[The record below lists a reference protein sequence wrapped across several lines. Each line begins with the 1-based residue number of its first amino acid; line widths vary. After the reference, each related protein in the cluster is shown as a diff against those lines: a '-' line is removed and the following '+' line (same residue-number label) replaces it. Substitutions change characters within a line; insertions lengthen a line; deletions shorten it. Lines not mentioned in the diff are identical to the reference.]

1 MCMRIAGECAITG
14 LSSVPL
20 PDCLCGCHQT
30 GVMSAQGLRSVLGNQ
45 AERETRQHQ
54 SPSSRDRSV
63 VSSALGRLFVTG
75 SKGDCPQ
82 YKELEDLTDN
92 AHVGA
97 KHRREREKGGGC
109 LQTDRSKKPHGKC
122 GQTDRLTDGET
133 PLYPPSISS
142 TRSLLQNGCW
152 GHGLREKQNCMSDI

>member
-1 MCMRIAGECAITG
+1 
-14 LSSVPL
+14 
-20 PDCLCGCHQT
+20 
-30 GVMSAQGLRSVLGNQ
+30 MSAQGLRSVLGNQ

-97 KHRREREKGGGC
+97 KHRREREKGEVVC
-109 LQTDRSKKPHGKC
+109 RLTEARSHTVNVDRQTD
-122 GQTDRLTDGET
+122 
-133 PLYPPSISS
+133 
-142 TRSLLQNGCW
+142 
-152 GHGLREKQNCMSDI
+152 